1 MIIALND
8 AGISK
13 AIGDFFG
20 VEFATFKY
28 GFASFFASNI
38 INNIPMSV
46 LFSSILSSQGA
57 NLPAIFA
64 TIVGS
69 NLGAFFS
76 PIGALAGIMWS
87 NMLNEHGL
95 KFGYLSFLRIG
106 VTIAIPTLVVA
117 LLGLLIV
124 L

>member
-1 MIIALND
+1 
-8 AGISK
+8 
-13 AIGDFFG
+13 
-20 VEFATFKY
+20 
-28 GFASFFASNI
+28 
-38 INNIPMSV
+38 
-46 LFSSILSSQGA
+46 
-57 NLPAIFA
+57 
-64 TIVGS
+64 
-69 NLGAFFS
+69 
-76 PIGALAGIMWS
+76 MWS